1 MLRDLEKILDSAEA
15 EQHPGGDLGK
25 DLRVAALS
33 LWRSQ
38 FLYES
43 DWGLK
48 SAYDLIR
55 RYQSYFENLFDAL
68 GYKLVVRPNE
78 HLIGLLAIE
87 LPPRQS
93 MKLDESLM
101 LLVLRLYYEEA
112 LKRFEI
118 NESGEIE
125 VDSETLLAVYE
136 ERTHRSRPSVG
147 RLHEILGFFKNR
159 GLLRYGD
166 QESTRNFALY
176 LRPALPIV
184 VGDEA
189 LASLERFIASRSKDD
204 VSTDATREEPAA

>member
-1 MLRDLEKILDSAEA
+1 MLRDLERILDSPDAEENA
-15 EQHPGGDLGK
+15 TRDLGK
-25 DLRVAALS
+25 ELRMAAQS

-43 DWGLK
+43 DWGSK
-48 SAYDLIR
+48 GAYDLIR

-68 GYKLVVRPNE
+68 GYKVIVRPNE
-78 HLIGLLAIE
+78 HLVGLLAIE
-87 LPPRQS
+87 LPARQN

-118 NESGEIE
+118 SEAGEIE
-125 VDSETLLAVYE
+125 VASEALLAVYE
-136 ERTHRSRPSVG
+136 ERTRRSRPTIG
-147 RLHEILGFFKNR
+147 RLHDLLSTFKSH
-159 GLLRYGD
+159 GLVRYGE
-166 QESTRNFALY
+166 QESTRSFSLY

-189 LASLERFIASRSKDD
+189 LASLEQFATASAKDD
-204 VSTDATREEPAA
+204 GRSDITSEETAA

>member
-1 MLRDLEKILDSAEA
+1 MLKDLEKILDGADA
-15 EQHPGGDLGK
+15 ADHDGDLGK
-25 DLRVAALS
+25 ELRIAAQT

-43 DWGLK
+43 DWGSK
-48 SAYDLIR
+48 NSYDLIR
-55 RYQSYFENLFDAL
+55 RYLSYFENLFDAW

-87 LPPRQS
+87 LPPRQT

-101 LLVLRLYYEEA
+101 LLVLRLYYEEG

-118 NESGEIE
+118 SEDGEIE
-125 VDSETLLAVYE
+125 VDSETLLGVYE
-136 ERTHRSRPSVG
+136 ERTHRSRPAIG
-147 RLHEILGFFKNR
+147 RLHEILGTFKSR
-159 GLLRYGD
+159 GLVRYGD
-166 QESTRNFALY
+166 HDSNRNFTLH

-189 LASLERFIASRSKDD
+189 LASLEQFIASKVKDD
-204 VSTDATREEPAA
+204 QESTANSGVGTA